1 MSMLV
6 FTLIIILATLGTAFL
21 SSIFGMLGGLILM
34 GILVSIMPVSQA
46 MVLHGLIQL
55 TSNGYRAWLNRKDI
69 NWSIVATLIVGNI
82 IALAG
87 LVFVAFVPDRITVL
101 LALGLLP
108 YIAWALPKNAA
119 LDVTKKPIGL
129 LAGMVVV
136 ATNLL
141 AGVGGPLLDVFFQR
155 VDMTRHQVVGVVSMR
170 DRFMAATRAVL
181 VTGLMS
187 RAVVV
192 RCARRRVR
200 LVDGELAEA
209 SVTLVGHT
217 DAVLALAELEGEYGA
232 HYGDARYGVGPG
244 HERRVQL
251 GGHLGYQLVA
261 EEARQGED
269 EEQLYEFHGFMRPP

>member
-6 FTLIIILATLGTAFL
+6 FALIIILATLGTAFL

-82 IALAG
+82 VALAG

-155 VDMTRHQVVGVVSMR
+155 VDMTRHQVVATKAVAQSLGHISKVIFFGFLTVSASN
-170 DRFMAATRAVL
+170 DWPVFWLVL
-181 VTGLMS
+181 IAMT
-187 RAVVV
+187 
-192 RCARRRVR
+192 
-200 LVDGELAEA
+200 A
-209 SVTLVGHT
+209 SVTGTTFGKKILDKINDEIFFLWTQRILLSVG
-217 DAVLALAELEGEYGA
+217 AVFIVYALYLIS
-232 HYGDARYGVGPG
+232 
-244 HERRVQL
+244 L
-251 GGHLGYQLVA
+251 
-261 EEARQGED
+261 
-269 EEQLYEFHGFMRPP
+269 

>member
-1 MSMLV
+1 MLV

-55 TSNGYRAWLNRKDI
+55 TSNGYRAWLNRTDI

-119 LDVTKKPIGL
+119 LDVSKKPIGL

-155 VDMTRHQVVGVVSMR
+155 VDMTRHQVVATKAVAQSLGHISKIIFFGFLTVSASN
-170 DRFMAATRAVL
+170 DWPVL
-181 VTGLMS
+181 W
-187 RAVVV
+187 
-192 RCARRRVR
+192 
-200 LVDGELAEA
+200 LVLIAMTA
-209 SVTLVGHT
+209 SVTGTTLGKKILDKINDEIFFLWTQRILLSVG
-217 DAVLALAELEGEYGA
+217 AVFIIYAIYLISL
-232 HYGDARYGVGPG
+232 
-244 HERRVQL
+244 
-251 GGHLGYQLVA
+251 
-261 EEARQGED
+261 
-269 EEQLYEFHGFMRPP
+269 

>member
-21 SSIFGMLGGLILM
+21 SSIFGMLGGVILM

-69 NWSIVATLIVGNI
+69 NWSIVATIIVGNI

-119 LDVTKKPIGL
+119 LDVSKKPIGL

-155 VDMTRHQVVGVVSMR
+155 VDMTRHQVVATKAVAQSLGHISKVIFFGFLTVSASNDWPMLWL
-170 DRFMAATRAVL
+170 VL
-181 VTGLMS
+181 IAMT
-187 RAVVV
+187 
-192 RCARRRVR
+192 
-200 LVDGELAEA
+200 A
-209 SVTLVGHT
+209 SVTGTTLGKKILDKINDEIFFLWTQRILLSVG
-217 DAVLALAELEGEYGA
+217 AVFIVYALYLIS
-232 HYGDARYGVGPG
+232 
-244 HERRVQL
+244 L
-251 GGHLGYQLVA
+251 
-261 EEARQGED
+261 
-269 EEQLYEFHGFMRPP
+269 

>member
-1 MSMLV
+1 MLV

-155 VDMTRHQVVGVVSMR
+155 VDMTRHQVVATKAVAQSLGHISKVIFFGFLTVSASN
-170 DRFMAATRAVL
+170 DWPVL
-181 VTGLMS
+181 W
-187 RAVVV
+187 
-192 RCARRRVR
+192 
-200 LVDGELAEA
+200 LVLIAMTA
-209 SVTLVGHT
+209 SVTGTTLGKKILDKINDEIFFLWTQRILLSVG
-217 DAVLALAELEGEYGA
+217 AVFIVYALYLIS
-232 HYGDARYGVGPG
+232 
-244 HERRVQL
+244 L
-251 GGHLGYQLVA
+251 
-261 EEARQGED
+261 
-269 EEQLYEFHGFMRPP
+269 

>member
-1 MSMLV
+1 MLV

-82 IALAG
+82 VALAG

-155 VDMTRHQVVGVVSMR
+155 VDMTRHQVVATKAVAQSLGHISKVIFFGFLTVSASN
-170 DRFMAATRAVL
+170 DWPVFWLVL
-181 VTGLMS
+181 IAMT
-187 RAVVV
+187 
-192 RCARRRVR
+192 
-200 LVDGELAEA
+200 A
-209 SVTLVGHT
+209 SVTGTTLGKKILDKINDEIFFLWTQRILLSVG
-217 DAVLALAELEGEYGA
+217 AVFIIYALYLIS
-232 HYGDARYGVGPG
+232 
-244 HERRVQL
+244 L
-251 GGHLGYQLVA
+251 
-261 EEARQGED
+261 
-269 EEQLYEFHGFMRPP
+269 

>member
-1 MSMLV
+1 MLV

-21 SSIFGMLGGLILM
+21 SSIFGMLGGVILM

-119 LDVTKKPIGL
+119 LDVSKKPIGL

-141 AGVGGPLLDVFFQR
+141 AGVGGPLLDIFFQR
-155 VDMTRHQVVGVVSMR
+155 VDMTRHQVVATKALAQSLGHISKVIFFGFLTVSASN
-170 DRFMAATRAVL
+170 DWPVL
-181 VTGLMS
+181 W
-187 RAVVV
+187 
-192 RCARRRVR
+192 
-200 LVDGELAEA
+200 LVLIAMTA
-209 SVTLVGHT
+209 SVTGTTLGKKILDKINDEIFFLWTQRILLSVG
-217 DAVLALAELEGEYGA
+217 AVFIVYALYLIS
-232 HYGDARYGVGPG
+232 
-244 HERRVQL
+244 L
-251 GGHLGYQLVA
+251 
-261 EEARQGED
+261 
-269 EEQLYEFHGFMRPP
+269 

>member
-1 MSMLV
+1 MLV

-155 VDMTRHQVVGVVSMR
+155 VDMTRHQVVATKAVAQSLGHISKVIFFGFLTVSASNDWPMLWL
-170 DRFMAATRAVL
+170 VL
-181 VTGLMS
+181 IAMT
-187 RAVVV
+187 
-192 RCARRRVR
+192 
-200 LVDGELAEA
+200 A
-209 SVTLVGHT
+209 SVTGTTLGKKILDKINDEIFFLWTQRILLSVG
-217 DAVLALAELEGEYGA
+217 AVFIVYAL
-232 HYGDARYGVGPG
+232 
-244 HERRVQL
+244 
-251 GGHLGYQLVA
+251 HLINL
-261 EEARQGED
+261 
-269 EEQLYEFHGFMRPP
+269 

>member
-21 SSIFGMLGGLILM
+21 SSIFGMLGGVILM

-69 NWSIVATLIVGNI
+69 NWSIVATIIVGNI

-119 LDVTKKPIGL
+119 LDVSKKPIGL

-141 AGVGGPLLDVFFQR
+141 AGVGGPLLDIFFQR
-155 VDMTRHQVVGVVSMR
+155 VDMTRHQVVATKALAQSLGHISKVIFFGFLTVSASN
-170 DRFMAATRAVL
+170 DWPVL
-181 VTGLMS
+181 W
-187 RAVVV
+187 
-192 RCARRRVR
+192 
-200 LVDGELAEA
+200 LVLIAMTA
-209 SVTLVGHT
+209 SVTGTTLGKKILDKINDEIFFLWTQRILLSVG
-217 DAVLALAELEGEYGA
+217 AVFIVYALYLIS
-232 HYGDARYGVGPG
+232 
-244 HERRVQL
+244 L
-251 GGHLGYQLVA
+251 
-261 EEARQGED
+261 
-269 EEQLYEFHGFMRPP
+269 

>member
-55 TSNGYRAWLNRKDI
+55 TSNGYRAWLNKKDI

-119 LDVTKKPIGL
+119 LDVSKKPIGL

-141 AGVGGPLLDVFFQR
+141 AGVGGPLLDIFFQR
-155 VDMTRHQVVGVVSMR
+155 VDMTRHQVVATKALAQSLGHISKVIFFGFLTVSASN
-170 DRFMAATRAVL
+170 DWPVL
-181 VTGLMS
+181 W
-187 RAVVV
+187 
-192 RCARRRVR
+192 
-200 LVDGELAEA
+200 LVLIAMTA
-209 SVTLVGHT
+209 SVTGTTLGKKILDKINDEIFFLWTQRILLSVG
-217 DAVLALAELEGEYGA
+217 AVFIVYALYLIS
-232 HYGDARYGVGPG
+232 
-244 HERRVQL
+244 L
-251 GGHLGYQLVA
+251 
-261 EEARQGED
+261 
-269 EEQLYEFHGFMRPP
+269 

>member
-1 MSMLV
+1 MLV

-119 LDVTKKPIGL
+119 LDVSKKPIGL

-155 VDMTRHQVVGVVSMR
+155 VDMTRHQVVATKAVAQSLGHISKVIFFGFLTVSASN
-170 DRFMAATRAVL
+170 DWPVL
-181 VTGLMS
+181 W
-187 RAVVV
+187 
-192 RCARRRVR
+192 
-200 LVDGELAEA
+200 LVLIAMTA
-209 SVTLVGHT
+209 SVTGTTFGKKILDKINDEIFFLWTQRILLSVG
-217 DAVLALAELEGEYGA
+217 AVFIVYALYLIS
-232 HYGDARYGVGPG
+232 
-244 HERRVQL
+244 L
-251 GGHLGYQLVA
+251 
-261 EEARQGED
+261 
-269 EEQLYEFHGFMRPP
+269 

>member
-119 LDVTKKPIGL
+119 LDVSKKPIGL

-155 VDMTRHQVVGVVSMR
+155 VDMTRHQVVATKAVAQSLGHISKVIFFGFLTVSASNDWPMLWL
-170 DRFMAATRAVL
+170 VL
-181 VTGLMS
+181 IAMT
-187 RAVVV
+187 
-192 RCARRRVR
+192 
-200 LVDGELAEA
+200 A
-209 SVTLVGHT
+209 SVTGTTLGKKILDKINDEIFFLWTQRILLSVG
-217 DAVLALAELEGEYGA
+217 AVFIVYAL
-232 HYGDARYGVGPG
+232 
-244 HERRVQL
+244 
-251 GGHLGYQLVA
+251 HLINL
-261 EEARQGED
+261 
-269 EEQLYEFHGFMRPP
+269 

>member
-21 SSIFGMLGGLILM
+21 SSIFGMLGGVILM

-69 NWSIVATLIVGNI
+69 NWSIVATIIVGNI

-119 LDVTKKPIGL
+119 LDVSKKPIGL

-155 VDMTRHQVVGVVSMR
+155 VDMTRHQVVATKAVAQSLGHISKVIFFGFLTVSASN
-170 DRFMAATRAVL
+170 DWPVL
-181 VTGLMS
+181 W
-187 RAVVV
+187 
-192 RCARRRVR
+192 
-200 LVDGELAEA
+200 LVLIAMTA
-209 SVTLVGHT
+209 SVTGTTLGKKILDKINDEIFFLWT
-217 DAVLALAELEGEYGA
+217 QRILLSLGAVFIVYALYLIS
-232 HYGDARYGVGPG
+232 
-244 HERRVQL
+244 L
-251 GGHLGYQLVA
+251 
-261 EEARQGED
+261 
-269 EEQLYEFHGFMRPP
+269 

>member
-21 SSIFGMLGGLILM
+21 SSIFGMLGGVILM

-69 NWSIVATLIVGNI
+69 NWSIVATIIVGNI

-119 LDVTKKPIGL
+119 LDVSKKPIGL

-155 VDMTRHQVVGVVSMR
+155 VDMTRHQVVATKAVAQSLGHISKVIFFGFLTVSASN
-170 DRFMAATRAVL
+170 DWPVL
-181 VTGLMS
+181 W
-187 RAVVV
+187 
-192 RCARRRVR
+192 
-200 LVDGELAEA
+200 LVLIAMTA
-209 SVTLVGHT
+209 SVTGTTLGKKILDKINDEIFFLWTQRILLSVG
-217 DAVLALAELEGEYGA
+217 AVFIVYALYLIS
-232 HYGDARYGVGPG
+232 
-244 HERRVQL
+244 L
-251 GGHLGYQLVA
+251 
-261 EEARQGED
+261 
-269 EEQLYEFHGFMRPP
+269 

>member
-1 MSMLV
+1 MLV

-82 IALAG
+82 IALVG

-155 VDMTRHQVVGVVSMR
+155 VDMTRHQVVATKAVAQSLGHISKVIFFGFLTVSASNDWPMLWL
-170 DRFMAATRAVL
+170 VL
-181 VTGLMS
+181 IAMT
-187 RAVVV
+187 
-192 RCARRRVR
+192 
-200 LVDGELAEA
+200 A
-209 SVTLVGHT
+209 SVTGTTLGKKILDKINDEIFFLWTQRILLSVG
-217 DAVLALAELEGEYGA
+217 AVFIIYALYLIS
-232 HYGDARYGVGPG
+232 
-244 HERRVQL
+244 L
-251 GGHLGYQLVA
+251 
-261 EEARQGED
+261 
-269 EEQLYEFHGFMRPP
+269 

>member
-141 AGVGGPLLDVFFQR
+141 AGVGVPLLDVFFQR
-155 VDMTRHQVVGVVSMR
+155 VDMTRHQVVATKAVAQSLGHISKVIFFGFLTVSASN
-170 DRFMAATRAVL
+170 DWPVL
-181 VTGLMS
+181 W
-187 RAVVV
+187 
-192 RCARRRVR
+192 
-200 LVDGELAEA
+200 LVLIAMTA
-209 SVTLVGHT
+209 SVTGTTFGKKILDKINDEIFFLWTQRILLSVG
-217 DAVLALAELEGEYGA
+217 AVFIVYALYLIS
-232 HYGDARYGVGPG
+232 
-244 HERRVQL
+244 L
-251 GGHLGYQLVA
+251 
-261 EEARQGED
+261 
-269 EEQLYEFHGFMRPP
+269 